1 MVDTSSFRTY
11 LYLVFYGFITG
22 SYLTLF
28 ERLFHNGFIPNLPI
42 TTPIPLRYHSEL
54 LPNLYR
60 RNSEETPKERSTL
73 SYAHARVPYIYTI

>member
-1 MVDTSSFRTY
+1 MTDTSSFHTY
-11 LYLVFYGFITG
+11 LYLFFYGFITG

-28 ERLFHNGFIPNLPI
+28 ERLFHNGILPHFPV

-60 RNSEETPKERSTL
+60 RNSEGKPKKRSIL
-73 SYAHARVPYIYTI
+73 SYAHARVP